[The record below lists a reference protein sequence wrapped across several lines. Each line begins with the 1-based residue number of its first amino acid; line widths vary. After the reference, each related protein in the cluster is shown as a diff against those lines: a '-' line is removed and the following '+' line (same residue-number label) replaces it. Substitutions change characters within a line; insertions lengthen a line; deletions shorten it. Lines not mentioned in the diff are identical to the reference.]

1 MRNIKCETFDP
12 EYAVFGSC
20 ELAPN
25 LENSPTLSIVIRLLK
40 IPLTN
45 LNLRITVGLAGPQAL
60 TVVNSTFDI
69 CAFLKSRKSNKA
81 VGRLYQYIAPYT
93 NLNHRCPYKHD
104 IHIQNLSLTQNES
117 FLSMIHGEIVTQIEA
132 IVDGKKRVTI
142 EIRSG
147 Y

>member
-12 EYAVFGSC
+12 KYVNFGSC

-25 LENSPTLSIVIRLLK
+25 LENNPTLSIVIRLLK

-60 TVVNSTFDI
+60 TVVNSTFDA

-93 NLNHRCPYKHD
+93 NLNHGCPYKHD
-104 IHIQNLSLTQNES
+104 IYVKNLSVVQGDS
-117 FLSMIHGEIVTQIEA
+117 FLSLVHGEIVTKIEA
-132 IVDGKKRVTI
+132 TVDGKKRVNM